1 MKYINLFYIL
11 TQFNIKKLIMKHQAI
26 KNFDGEIKKILPMRE
41 FLSAIG
47 KEATFTSNVYHVT
60 LNDNSQWVLKLSD
73 EPDIKEFTECIAEA
87 VAYKI
92 SKKTGINLVPKTKL
106 IPYKGQIGSLQQFI
120 GDTLDKESYHDLL
133 SANNQEIE
141 NLKLF
146 WFILGQWD
154 SGKENVLFTQEKK
167 PVAIDNANIAH
178 IQQVSKYG
186 KSHFV
191 RLFYTDKEN
200 NGSIE
205 EPIAVQ
211 GHGTHVSSTLSE
223 TFGKDIPQY
232 FIRTFLKKDIASF
245 TYFIENNRVWRN
257 FNDDATTPD
266 YFMAKFSRN
275 NLEKFQSLNF
285 DNIVSKLTTKLI
297 SSLSSE
303 ILTTLKTTKEEL
315 SQSIKKHFDQVS
327 QGINTRYQLAEDYLN
342 NLPNENYDA
351 SVSGEHGTLEKIND
365 LEL

>member
-1 MKYINLFYIL
+1 MINLD
-11 TQFNIKKLIMKHQAI
+11 TDIKII
-26 KNFDGEIKKILPMRE
+26 RPMQE
-41 FLSAIG
+41 FLHSIG
-47 KEATFTSNVYHVT
+47 KEACFTSKVYHVT

-73 EPDIKEFTECIAEA
+73 EPAIKEFTEFIAEA
-87 VAYKI
+87 AVYKI
-92 SKKTGINLVPKTKL
+92 SKEAGIDLVPKTKL
-106 IPYKGQIGSLQQFI
+106 ITYKGQIGSLQQFI
-120 GDTLDKESYHDLL
+120 GDTIDKESYHDLL

-141 NLKLF
+141 HLKLF

-154 SGKENVLFTQEKK
+154 SGKENVLFTKEKK

-191 RLFYTDKEN
+191 RLFYTHKEN

-211 GHGTHVSSTLSE
+211 GDGKHVSSTLEE
-223 TFGKDIPQY
+223 TFGEEIPKY

-245 TYFIENNRVWRN
+245 TYFIENHRIWRN
-257 FNDDATTPD
+257 FNDDVTIPD

-275 NLEKFQSLNF
+275 NLEKFKSLNF

-297 SSLSSE
+297 NLLNPE
-303 ILTTLKTTKEEL
+303 ILTTVETSKEEL
-315 SQSIKKHFDQVS
+315 SQSIKKHFAQIS

-342 NLPNENYDA
+342 DLPKESDDS
-351 SVSGEHGTLEKIND
+351 SVSGELSNIENLFEQI
-365 LEL
+365 